1 MVAWR
6 IIRVLLTSL
15 IDYGPEEISMKR
27 MCVAPLCF
35 AVLTACHAA
44 SAQENGSVKSNELAR
59 ISLDCNRQN
68 STFFQ
73 PLAQAEVPSSSTDG
87 NGLTAAHYLE
97 PQERAAI
104 AGADSQV
111 PPDAGASQ
119 PPEKEAAAILEVG
132 AEPARSL
139 SGGGW
144 SLSPTVAVEIT
155 PIENWL
161 ELEFGVTPTFTR
173 HSTEWDTDL
182 LFKKPWTLS
191 RKVEFMFG
199 VGPEWIHIRKN
210 GITTNSVAG
219 EIALDFMF
227 WPWPTRRFG
236 WYIEPAYDYTFER
249 GHDQAIGVSIGLLIS
264 IR

>member
-1 MVAWR
+1 
-6 IIRVLLTSL
+6 
-15 IDYGPEEISMKR
+15 MKR
-27 MCVAPLCF
+27 MCVAPLCI
-35 AVLTACHAA
+35 AVLVMRNAA
-44 SAQENGSVKSNELAR
+44 SAQENGSVKPDEFAR
-59 ISLDCNRQN
+59 TSLDCNRQN
-68 STFFQ
+68 SMLCQ
-73 PLAQAEVPSSSTDG
+73 PVAQAQRVGNQAEVQPGSTRGKD
-87 NGLTAAHYLE
+87 LPAAHDLE
-97 PQERAAI
+97 LQEIRPAPRNRQKRRRPQSSNWA
-104 AGADSQV
+104 
-111 PPDAGASQ
+111 
-119 PPEKEAAAILEVG
+119 
-132 AEPARSL
+132 PAPIRSR

-144 SLSPTVAVEIT
+144 TVSPTVAAEVT

-161 ELEFGVTPTFTR
+161 ELEFGVTPTFSH

-227 WPWPTRRFG
+227 WPSRARRFG
-236 WYIEPAYDYTFER
+236 WYIEPAYDYTFGR

-264 IR
+264 IH